1 MAYDEPMSKQKIL
14 VVGGGFGGIKVALEL
29 SKSDDSKFD
38 LTLVSDQANFRYYPA
53 LYRTATGG
61 VVAGS
66 SIPLMTILSD
76 KKVKIIQG
84 TAEVIDRKAQTLT
97 LADGEVLDY
106 DIVILGLGVVTN
118 YFGIPGMENFSY
130 SIKSFDAIKRFKEHL
145 HNQIEDER
153 RPDLNYV
160 IVGAGPT
167 GIELAGALPE
177 FLRKVME
184 IHGVEQKAVHIDL
197 IEAAP
202 RLLPRMP
209 QSVSLHVARR
219 LRRKG
224 VKLYTDSAVQGVA
237 ADQLIVGGSPI
248 KSHTVVWTAGITN
261 HPFFKNN
268 GFMLTPHGKVA
279 TNLYLEADDNVFVV
293 GDNANTPYSGM
304 AQTAMHD
311 GEYVADVI
319 KRRAKG
325 KDPRSYQIHKP
336 ITVIPVGERWAT
348 VVWGRVRLSGITGWV
363 LRELAD
369 LVAFTDYEPWWKAG
383 RQWLVGFEEEEFCH
397 VCQQAMHR
405 SIRQIA

>member
-1 MAYDEPMSKQKIL
+1 MAYDVPVSKQKIL
-14 VVGGGFGGIKVALEL
+14 VVGGGFGGIKAALEL
-29 SKSDDSKFD
+29 SNGDNRKFD
-38 LTLVSDQANFRYYPA
+38 ITLVSDQANFRYYPA

-66 SIPLMTILSD
+66 SIPLMTILRD
-76 KKVKIIQG
+76 KKVKVIQG
-84 TAEVIDRKAQTLT
+84 TAEAIDRKAHTLR
-97 LADGEVLDY
+97 LAGGEVLDY
-106 DIVILGLGVVTN
+106 DVIILGLGVVTN
-118 YFGIPGMENFSY
+118 YFGIPGMEDFSY
-130 SIKSFDAIKRFKEHL
+130 SIKSFDAINRFKEHL

-160 IVGAGPT
+160 IVGAGAT

-177 FLRKVME
+177 YLRKVMA
-184 IHGVEQKAVHIDL
+184 IHSFKQKAVYIDL

-209 QSVSLHVARR
+209 RDVSLSVGRR

-224 VKLYTDSAVQGVA
+224 VKLFTDSAVQAVA
-237 ADQLIVGGSPI
+237 ADQLIVSGNPI

-261 HPFFKNN
+261 HPFFSNN
-268 GFMLTPHGKVA
+268 EFMLTPHGKVA

-311 GEYVADVI
+311 GAYVADVI

-325 KDPRSYQIHKP
+325 KDPRSYHIHKP

-348 VVWGRVRLSGITGWV
+348 VVLGRVTLSGIIGWV

-369 LVAFTDYEPWWKAG
+369 LVAFTDYEHGGKLDASGWSASKRKNPAG
-383 RQWLVGFEEEEFCH
+383 SVNNPCTKTFDK
-397 VCQQAMHR
+397 
-405 SIRQIA
+405 

>member
-1 MAYDEPMSKQKIL
+1 
-14 VVGGGFGGIKVALEL
+14 
-29 SKSDDSKFD
+29 
-38 LTLVSDQANFRYYPA
+38 
-53 LYRTATGG
+53 
-61 VVAGS
+61 
-66 SIPLMTILSD
+66 MTILRD
-76 KKVKIIQG
+76 KKVKVIQG
-84 TAEVIDRKAQTLT
+84 TAEAIDRKAHTLR
-97 LADGEVLDY
+97 LAGGEVLDY
-106 DIVILGLGVVTN
+106 DVIILGLGVVTN
-118 YFGIPGMENFSY
+118 YFGIPGMEDFSY

-177 FLRKVME
+177 YLRKVMA
-184 IHGVEQKAVHIDL
+184 IHSVKQKAVYIDL

-209 QSVSLHVARR
+209 RDVSLSVGRR

-224 VKLYTDSAVQGVA
+224 VKLFTDSAVQAVA
-237 ADQLIVGGSPI
+237 ADQLIVSGNPI

-261 HPFFKNN
+261 HPFFSNN
-268 GFMLTPHGKVA
+268 GFMLTPRGKVA

-311 GEYVADVI
+311 GAYVADVI

-325 KDPRSYQIHKP
+325 KDPRSYHIHKP

-348 VVWGRVRLSGITGWV
+348 VVWGRVTLSGIIGWMV
-363 LRELAD
+363 RELAEREVLRGQRGEYTSMGEVAELNVPATLQATIAARIDRLDPKAKRTLSAAAVIGSRFSRD
-369 LVAFTDYEPWWKAG
+369 LLETLGIDPFLEDLMG
-383 RQWLVGFEEEEFCH
+383 G
-397 VCQQAMHR
+397 
-405 SIRQIA
+405 

>member
-1 MAYDEPMSKQKIL
+1 MAYHERMSKQNIL
-14 VVGGGFGGIKVALEL
+14 IVGGGFGGIKAALAL
-29 SKSDDSKFD
+29 SKGDNSKFVI
-38 LTLVSDQANFRYYPA
+38 TLVSDQGNFRYYPA

-66 SIPLMTILSD
+66 SIPLTTILGD

-84 TAEVIDRKAQTLT
+84 TAETIDRTTHILT
-97 LADGEVLDY
+97 LAEGEVLNY

-118 YFGIPGMENFSY
+118 YFGIPGMQDFSY

-145 HNQIEDER
+145 HKQIEDER
-153 RPDLNYV
+153 KPDLNYV

-177 FLRKVME
+177 YLRKVME
-184 IHGVEQKAVHIDL
+184 THGVKQKAVYIDL

-209 QSVSLHVARR
+209 QGASLSVARR
-219 LRRKG
+219 LQRKD

-237 ADQLIVGGSPI
+237 ADQLIVSGKPV

-319 KRRAKG
+319 KRRVKG
-325 KDPRSYQIHKP
+325 KEPRSYQIHKP
-336 ITVIPVGERWAT
+336 ITVIPVGEHWAT
-348 VVWGRVRLSGITGWV
+348 VVWGSVTLSGIVGSV

-369 LVAFTDYEPWWKAG
+369 LVAFADYEPWWKAG
-383 RQWLVGFEEEEFCH
+383 RQWLIGFEEEEPCRI
-397 VCQQAMHR
+397 CQQAMHQ

>member
-1 MAYDEPMSKQKIL
+1 MAYHEPMSKQKIL
-14 VVGGGFGGIKVALEL
+14 VVGGGFGGIKAALEL
-29 SKSDDSKFD
+29 GKGDNSRFD
-38 LTLVSDQANFRYYPA
+38 ITLVSDQANFRYYPA

-84 TAEVIDRKAQTLT
+84 TAETIDRKAQTLT
-97 LADGEVLDY
+97 LAEGEVLNY

-118 YFGIPGMENFSY
+118 YFGIPGMEDFSY

-160 IVGAGPT
+160 IVGAGHT
-167 GIELAGALPE
+167 GIALAGALPE
-177 FLRKVME
+177 YLRTVMD
-184 IHGVEQKAVHIDL
+184 IHDVKHKAVYIDL

-209 QSVSLHVARR
+209 EPASLSVARR
-219 LRRKG
+219 LHRKG

-237 ADQLIVGGSPI
+237 PDQLIVSGKPI

-261 HPFFKNN
+261 HPFFSNN
-268 GFMLTPHGKVA
+268 GFILTPHGKVA

-325 KDPRSYQIHKP
+325 KEPPSYQIHKP

-348 VVWGRVRLSGITGWV
+348 VAWGKVTLSGIIGWM

-369 LVAFTDYEPWWKAG
+369 LVAFTNYEPWWKAG
-383 RQWLVGFEEEEFCH
+383 RQWLIGFEEEEPCRI
-397 VCQQAMHR
+397 CRQAMHQ

>member
-177 FLRKVME
+177 YLRKVME
-184 IHGVEQKAVHIDL
+184 IHGVEQKAVYIDL

-383 RQWLVGFEEEEFCH
+383 RQWLVGFEEEEPCRI
-397 VCQQAMHR
+397 CQQAMHR
-405 SIRQIA
+405 NIRQIA

>member
-61 VVAGS
+61 VAAGS

-177 FLRKVME
+177 YLRKVME
-184 IHGVEQKAVHIDL
+184 IHGVEQKAVYIDL

-363 LRELAD
+363 LHELAD

-405 SIRQIA
+405 NIRQIA

>member
-1 MAYDEPMSKQKIL
+1 MAYDEPMSEQKIL

-29 SKSDDSKFD
+29 SKGDDSKFD

-61 VVAGS
+61 VAAGS

-76 KKVKIIQG
+76 KKVTIIQG

-177 FLRKVME
+177 YLRKVME
-184 IHGVEQKAVHIDL
+184 IHGVEQKAVYIDL

-268 GFMLTPHGKVA
+268 GFMLTTHGKVA

-325 KDPRSYQIHKP
+325 KDPRSYQIRKP

-383 RQWLVGFEEEEFCH
+383 RQWLVGFEEEEPCRI
-397 VCQQAMHR
+397 CQQAMHR
-405 SIRQIA
+405 NIRQIA

>member
-1 MAYDEPMSKQKIL
+1 MAYDEPMSEQKIL

-29 SKSDDSKFD
+29 SKGDDSKFD

-61 VVAGS
+61 VVAGAS
-66 SIPLMTILSD
+66 MPLMTILSD
-76 KKVKIIQG
+76 KKVTIIQG

-177 FLRKVME
+177 YLRKVME
-184 IHGVEQKAVHIDL
+184 IHGVEQKAVYIDL

-209 QSVSLHVARR
+209 QSVSLRVARR

-268 GFMLTPHGKVA
+268 GFMLTTHGKVA

-383 RQWLVGFEEEEFCH
+383 RQWLVGFEEEEPCRI
-397 VCQQAMHR
+397 CQQAMHR
-405 SIRQIA
+405 NIRQIA

>member
-405 SIRQIA
+405 NIRQIA

>member
-1 MAYDEPMSKQKIL
+1 MAYHEPMSKQKIL
-14 VVGGGFGGIKVALEL
+14 VVGGGFGGIKAALEL
-29 SKSDDSKFD
+29 SKGDHSKFD
-38 LTLVSDQANFRYYPA
+38 ITLVSDQANFRYYPA

-76 KKVKIIQG
+76 QKVEVIQG
-84 TAEVIDRKAQTLT
+84 AAEAIDRKARTLT
-97 LADGEVLDY
+97 LAGGEVLDY
-106 DIVILGLGVVTN
+106 DVIILGLGVVTN
-118 YFGIPGMENFSY
+118 YFGIPGMEDFSY

-145 HNQIEDER
+145 HKQIEDER

-177 FLRKVME
+177 YLRKVMA
-184 IHGVEQKAVHIDL
+184 IHSVKQKAVYIDL

-209 QSVSLHVARR
+209 QSVSLSVGSR

-224 VKLYTDSAVQGVA
+224 VKLYTDSAVQGLE
-237 ADQLIVGGSPI
+237 ADQLIVGGKPI

-261 HPFFKNN
+261 HPFFSNN
-268 GFMLTPHGKVA
+268 RFMLTPRGKVV

-311 GEYVADVI
+311 GEYVADII

-325 KDPRSYQIHKP
+325 KEPRSYQIHKP
-336 ITVIPVGERWAT
+336 ITVIPVGEHWAT
-348 VVWGRVRLSGITGWV
+348 VSWGKITLSGISGWG

-383 RQWLVGFEEEEFCH
+383 RQWVIGLQEEEPCRI
-397 VCQQAMHR
+397 CQEAMHQN
-405 SIRQIA
+405 IRQIA

>member
-1 MAYDEPMSKQKIL
+1 MAYHEPMSKQKIL
-14 VVGGGFGGIKVALEL
+14 VVGEGFGGIKAALEL
-29 SKSDDSKFD
+29 GKGDNSRFD
-38 LTLVSDQANFRYYPA
+38 ITLVSDQANFRYYPA

-84 TAEVIDRKAQTLT
+84 TAETIDRKAQTLT
-97 LADGEVLDY
+97 LTEGEVLDY

-118 YFGIPGMENFSY
+118 YFGIPGMEDFSY
-130 SIKSFDAIKRFKEHL
+130 SIKSLDAIKRFKEHL

-177 FLRKVME
+177 YLRKVMD
-184 IHGVEQKAVHIDL
+184 IHGVKRKAVYIDL

-209 QSVSLHVARR
+209 EPASLSVARR
-219 LRRKG
+219 LHRKG

-237 ADQLIVGGSPI
+237 ADKLIVSGKLI

-261 HPFFKNN
+261 HPFFSNN

-311 GEYVADVI
+311 GKYVADVI

-325 KDPRSYQIHKP
+325 KEPPSYQIHKP
-336 ITVIPVGERWAT
+336 ITVIPDGERWAT
-348 VVWGRVRLSGITGWV
+348 VAWGRVTLSGIIGWL

-383 RQWLVGFEEEEFCH
+383 RQWLIGFEEEEPCRI
-397 VCQQAMHR
+397 CQQAMHQ

>member
-1 MAYDEPMSKQKIL
+1 MRKQKIL
-14 VVGGGFGGIKVALEL
+14 VVGGGFAGIKAALEL
-29 SKSDDSKFD
+29 SKADNSEFD
-38 LTLVSDQANFRYYPA
+38 ITLVSDEANFRYYPA

-61 VVAGS
+61 VMAES
-66 SIPLMTILSD
+66 SIPLMTILSH
-76 KKVKIIQG
+76 KKIKIIHG
-84 TAEVIDRKAQTLT
+84 TAETIDRKAHTLT
-97 LADGEVLDY
+97 LAGGEVLDY
-106 DIVILGLGVVTN
+106 DIIIFGLGVVTN
-118 YFGIPGMENFSY
+118 YFGIPGMEEFSY

-177 FLRKVME
+177 YLRKVMD
-184 IHGVEQKAVHIDL
+184 IHGVRQKAVYVDL

-202 RLLPRMP
+202 RLLPRM
-209 QSVSLHVARR
+209 QEATSLSVARR
-219 LRRKG
+219 LHRKG
-224 VKLYTDSAVQGVA
+224 VKLYTDSAVRGVA
-237 ADQLIVGGSPI
+237 ADQLIVGDKPI
-248 KSHTVVWTAGITN
+248 KSHTVVWTAGVTN
-261 HPFFKNN
+261 HPFFSSN

-336 ITVIPVGERWAT
+336 ITVIPVGEHWAT
-348 VVWGRVRLSGITGWV
+348 VAWGRVTLHGIIGWV

-369 LVAFTDYEPWWKAG
+369 LVAFADYEPWWKAG
-383 RQWLVGFEEEEFCH
+383 RQWLTGFEEEEPCRI
-397 VCQQAMHR
+397 CQQAMHQNQ

>member
-1 MAYDEPMSKQKIL
+1 MAYDEPMGKQKIL

-29 SKSDDSKFD
+29 SKGDDSKFD

-84 TAEVIDRKAQTLT
+84 TAEAIDRKAQTLT
-97 LADGEVLDY
+97 LADGEVLTY

-177 FLRKVME
+177 YLRKVMQ
-184 IHGVEQKAVHIDL
+184 IHGVEQKPVYIDL

-209 QSVSLHVARR
+209 QSVSLRVARR

-336 ITVIPVGERWAT
+336 ITVIPVGEHWAT

-383 RQWLVGFEEEEFCH
+383 RQWLVGFEEEEPCRI
-397 VCQQAMHR
+397 CQQAMHR
-405 SIRQIA
+405 NIRQIA

>member
-1 MAYDEPMSKQKIL
+1 
-14 VVGGGFGGIKVALEL
+14 
-29 SKSDDSKFD
+29 
-38 LTLVSDQANFRYYPA
+38 
-53 LYRTATGG
+53 
-61 VVAGS
+61 
-66 SIPLMTILSD
+66 
-76 KKVKIIQG
+76 
-84 TAEVIDRKAQTLT
+84 
-97 LADGEVLDY
+97 
-106 DIVILGLGVVTN
+106 VVTN
-118 YFGIPGMENFSY
+118 YFGIPGMEQFSY

-177 FLRKVME
+177 YLHNVMD
-184 IHGVEQKAVHIDL
+184 IHGVKHKAVYIDL

-209 QSVSLHVARR
+209 EGASLSVARR
-219 LRRKG
+219 LRRKR

-237 ADQLIVGGSPI
+237 ADQLIVSGNPI
-248 KSHTVVWTAGITN
+248 KSHTVVWTAGVTN

-279 TNLYLEADDNVFVV
+279 TNLYLEADDNIFVV

-348 VVWGRVRLSGITGWV
+348 VVWGGVTLDGIIGWM

-369 LVAFTDYEPWWKAG
+369 LVAFADYEPWWKAG
-383 RQWLVGFEEEEFCH
+383 RQWLTGFEEEEPCRI
-397 VCQQAMHR
+397 CQQAMHQ
-405 SIRQIA
+405 SIQQVA